1 MKKQIL
7 VVEDDENDVFFLQKA
22 IQRAGIEIPV
32 HVASDG
38 RKALDYLD
46 GAGAFADREEFP
58 LPTLVLLDLKLPQVM
73 GLEVLRRI
81 RKRPDLRFP
90 VIILSASGNEADIEA
105 AYRLGANAYLVKPGV
120 AAKLLDMVRAIK
132 DFWLTHNTSNDPHPT
147 THIPTTPKIFEAV
160 VQSYFGLNVTVEP
173 SRAYLKSNCKA

>member
-22 IQRAGIEIPV
+22 IKRAGIEIPV

-73 GLEVLRRI
+73 GLDVLRWI
-81 RKRPDLRFP
+81 RQRPELLFP
-90 VIILSASGNEADIEA
+90 VIILSASSNEADIEA

-132 DFWLTHNTSNDPHPT
+132 DFWLTHNTST
-147 THIPTTPKIFEAV
+147 TQKIIEAGGSK
-160 VQSYFGLNVTVEP
+160 QP
-173 SRAYLKSNCKA
+173 SA